1 MERQEPAVQ
10 EPAEIEDVVGRISI
24 RLLDRIETTQTYSGN
39 SNS

>member
-1 MERQEPAVQ
+1 MERQEPLVQ
-10 EPAEIEDVVGRISI
+10 ETAEIEDAAGKISI